1 MAYILEVIV
10 KKEVPLISALIV
22 GFIHASVME
31 ETDIAYFISNLFST
45 SFFYSTF
52 MNYKYQNDR
61 QRPLAY
67 KTSTPRL
74 RLPANDNRLPTRL
87 LIRYIAIWVSILFIG
102 GTLFA
107 IL

>member
-52 MNYKYQNDR
+52 MNYKYH
-61 QRPLAY
+61 
-67 KTSTPRL
+67 TSYTFYFSALEPGEL
-74 RLPANDNRLPTRL
+74 YTH
-87 LIRYIAIWVSILFIG
+87 VSILFFICG
-102 GTLFA
+102 FQMTEEA
-107 IL
+107 ADKV